1 MRKTGRGSILI
12 GILASMFTA
21 GVVHASGDQALVFR
35 AVGFYQ
41 GEADISEGSITCEIP
56 NVQNAFV
63 DNGYSMGL
71 WNSFGTPTLS
81 FPDQNNPFGDPCGGW
96 IQLRN
101 NMTLNGINLERVE
114 IKMRI
119 PGAGRFSN
127 LVPTRKGFPLACKQ
141 FSKVKFFTGARLD
154 PIDSEITGSN
164 SGAPNVAFVQ
174 MIPMVSPQLIQC
186 LRSQYT
192 PLPTDVLSSVP
203 LVISAKAVGRADD
216 GSTYRT
222 NTIRYTLTL
231 RHVCG
236 NGRLDDGEEC
246 DPNAPNTC
254 FLGLCQDGECG
265 DSGFPCFSD
274 ADCIGTCSEAGDPFE
289 CNCVF

>member
-12 GILASMFTA
+12 GMLASMLTA
-21 GVVHASGDQALVFR
+21 GVVHASGDDALVFR

-41 GEADISEGSITCEIP
+41 GEADISEGSITCEVP
-56 NVQNAFV
+56 NIQNAFV
-63 DNGYSMGL
+63 DNAYSMGL
-71 WNSFGTPTLS
+71 WNSFGVPTLS

-96 IQLRN
+96 LQLRN
-101 NMTLNGINLERVE
+101 NMMVNGINLERVE
-114 IKMRI
+114 LKLRI

-127 LVPTRKGFPLACKQ
+127 EVPTRKGFPLACRQ
-141 FSKVKFFTGARLD
+141 FNKVKIFTGARMD
-154 PIDSEITGSN
+154 PVDSTTQVSN

-174 MIPMVSPQLIQC
+174 LLPMVSPQLINC

-192 PLPTDVLSSVP
+192 PLPTDVLSSIP
-203 LVISAKAVGRADD
+203 LVIQAKAVGRADD
-216 GSTYRT
+216 GEVYRT

-254 FLGLCQDGECG
+254 FLGVCQDGECG
-265 DSGFPCFSD
+265 ASGFPCFSD
-274 ADCIGTCSEAGDPFE
+274 ADCIGSCSAAGDPFE